1 MFRCFL
7 QRGFSVAISRFMVTC
22 MRATLALLIF
32 LMSCSIFSGQA
43 IAQEYDEPLGRLL
56 VADGETGLLQLI
68 ELDNGE
74 VIETFMVEGSARVYT
89 TESGRIAAA
98 IQTGANRVNFI
109 DSGLYLEEHGDHFD
123 KEKGVPSLLPFNLTG
138 ELVNSQRPI
147 HFVSHEGRVNIHFDG
162 NFGEG
167 VDSKNVT
174 VREGDLF
181 LSNPDTLI
189 LTSAQQHGAGAPVH
203 GGKTIFS
210 LPDPDRGFGSLP
222 SGFAVVDEH
231 GNILQTFND
240 KEDFQASCL
249 GMHGETIVGEHFI
262 AGCNEKR
269 EDGTGDGGVFVMTH
283 DPVTGLFSAHKIAYP
298 DGLRTSIISSHHAQ
312 PFAIGNYGSNPDPG
326 YRALVRIYPASTEI
340 DPSDIQ
346 QLPAAYRGFGFE
358 KEHGDKLAVL
368 TVDGLLQVFNPSDWT
383 LLGSTQVVAD
393 FSDAEG
399 LRAALTVGSGF
410 AYVSDPN
417 AGEILEVDLDTVS
430 VSRTFSVEGQPVNM
444 TALDWVAPL
453 GPAPARDADHSHEH
467 VAELPAD
474 GIHLTIGV
482 PYHIEVVDVPF
493 ADASETELFGI
504 NNAGDIVGS
513 YADANAVRKGFW
525 LKNGVFETIAPEGA
539 TDTRAF
545 GINASGQITGRYKD
559 MDGVQHGFLREP
571 DGMFITV
578 NPGAADNFA
587 WGIND
592 LGQLTSYHFDF
603 PTENDIVI
611 TSFLREPDGTFVQV
625 PSSGGV
631 GGNVFRG
638 INNAGVMAGW
648 NLPESGFTP
657 TEFIDGLIY
666 EDGEFTTLSIDAER
680 HTLPDDINNHGRIV
694 GHTAPLDFSEVQGF
708 LRTPE
713 GEFHLFEIPGAE
725 TTVAQAINDD
735 GVIVGWFEIH
745 SEDGEEQ
752 THGFIATPTP
762 TDGEDFSHV
771 YYASL
776 TKGLNMISSPLK
788 PRTPMN
794 ARSLAEMIGATTVI
808 KLDDVN
814 QEFVGW
820 TPDAPDNG
828 FSIEGAKGYIVNVP
842 HVRQVA
848 FVGAP
853 WTNQPQVP
861 AAPIAR
867 SIDTPNGAW
876 AFVVSGQ
883 LEGVQNLE
891 GYLVTVRNLR
901 TNAIM
906 TNRVRD
912 GYFAAATADLS
923 RQSVVQVGDTLEVT
937 VADATGEIASEKLSF
952 VVTPEALGN
961 AVLPITLKGIGIPEQ
976 SLVLQNYPNPFNPET
991 WIPYR
996 LSEAAP
1002 VTLSIYDTT
1011 GRLVRTL
1018 SIGFKPAGFY
1028 QGRARAAYWD
1038 GRNDVGERVSS
1049 GVYFYRLSTP
1059 SFHQMK
1065 RMVILK

>member
-1 MFRCFL
+1 MFTYFF
-7 QRGFSVAISRFMVTC
+7 QRDFSVAISRFMVTGI
-22 MRATLALLIF
+22 RATLALLMF
-32 LMSCSIFSGQA
+32 LMSCSILSMQA
-43 IAQEYDEPLGRLL
+43 IAQEYDDEHEEPLGRLL

-89 TESGRIAAA
+89 TESGRIAGVV
-98 IQTGANRVNFI
+98 QTSANTVNFI

-123 KEKGVPSLLPFNLTG
+123 KEKGRPSLLPFNLTG
-138 ELVNSQRPI
+138 ELANSQRPI
-147 HFVSHEGRVNIHFDG
+147 HFVSHDGRVNIHFDG

-174 VREGDLF
+174 VREEDLF
-181 LSNPDTLI
+181 LPNPDTLI
-189 LTSAQQHGAGAPVH
+189 LTSAQQHGVGAPVH
-203 GGKTIFS
+203 GGKIIFS
-210 LPDPDRGFGSLP
+210 LPDPDREFGSLP
-222 SGFAVVDEH
+222 SGFAVVDEQ

-240 KEDFQASCL
+240 TEDFQASCL

-298 DGLRTSIISSHHAQ
+298 DGLRTSIVRSHHAQ
-312 PFAIGNYGSNPDPG
+312 PFAIGNYGSNPEPG
-326 YRALVRIYPASTEI
+326 YRALVRIYPDSTEL
-340 DPSDIQ
+340 DPNDIQ
-346 QLPAAYRGFGFE
+346 QLPAAYRGFDFE

-393 FSDAEG
+393 FSDVEG
-399 LRAALTVGSGF
+399 LRPALTVGSGF

-417 AGEILEVDLDTVS
+417 AGEILEVDLETVS
-430 VSRTFSVEGQPVNM
+430 VSRTFSVEGQPLNM
-444 TALDWVAPL
+444 TALGWVAPL
-453 GPAPARDADHSHEH
+453 GPAPAGDAEHSHEP
-467 VAELPAD
+467 VA
-474 GIHLTIGV
+474 
-482 PYHIEVVDVPF
+482 
-493 ADASETELFGI
+493 
-504 NNAGDIVGS
+504 
-513 YADANAVRKGFW
+513 
-525 LKNGVFETIAPEGA
+525 
-539 TDTRAF
+539 
-545 GINASGQITGRYKD
+545 
-559 MDGVQHGFLREP
+559 
-571 DGMFITV
+571 
-578 NPGAADNFA
+578 
-587 WGIND
+587 
-592 LGQLTSYHFDF
+592 
-603 PTENDIVI
+603 
-611 TSFLREPDGTFVQV
+611 
-625 PSSGGV
+625 
-631 GGNVFRG
+631 
-638 INNAGVMAGW
+638 
-648 NLPESGFTP
+648 
-657 TEFIDGLIY
+657 
-666 EDGEFTTLSIDAER
+666 
-680 HTLPDDINNHGRIV
+680 
-694 GHTAPLDFSEVQGF
+694 
-708 LRTPE
+708 
-713 GEFHLFEIPGAE
+713 
-725 TTVAQAINDD
+725 
-735 GVIVGWFEIH
+735 
-745 SEDGEEQ
+745 
-752 THGFIATPTP
+752 
-762 TDGEDFSHV
+762 DGEDFSHA

-776 TKGLNMISSPLK
+776 SEGLNMISAPLK

-828 FSIEGAKGYIVNVP
+828 FPIEGAKGYIVNVP
-842 HVRQVA
+842 HARQVA

-853 WTNQPQVP
+853 WTNQPPVP

-867 SIDTPNGAW
+867 AMDTQNNTW

-883 LEGVQNLE
+883 LEGVQNLD

-901 TNAIM
+901 TNAMM
-906 TNRVRD
+906 TNRVRG

-923 RQSVVQVGDTLEVT
+923 RQSVVEAGDTLEVT
-937 VADATGEIASEKLSF
+937 VADATGEIASEKLNF
-952 VVTPEALGN
+952 VVTPEALAN
-961 AVLPITLKGIGIPEQ
+961 AVLPITLTGIGIPEQ
-976 SLVLQNYPNPFNPET
+976 NLVLQNYPNPFNPET

-996 LSEAAP
+996 LSESAP

-1011 GRLVRTL
+1011 GHLVRTL

-1038 GRNDVGERVSS
+1038 GRNDVGEPVSS